1 MAFFRKQSNAE
12 KQIEQLKSILAS
24 SFHNVKRDSQTI
36 LEWIN
41 FLHRKN
47 QRQEQVI
54 ASLARQLDY
63 MPKTRQEIK
72 QIIDYYY
79 SHDHILK
86 KIQDLNERVDS
97 LFHLKNIP
105 FELEQIRAQ
114 ISNLPKTQA
123 MPHNIDHIEER
134 LAHIHGRLE
143 KVEAKKH
150 SFKEKLVQ
158 KIAKRS
164 KDYVKSVM
172 LSYIRKYGRISG
184 LQLKEMVVDEQ
195 ALCSKS
201 SFYRLLN
208 EIESL
213 EEVSVIQK
221 GKEKHYLS
229 KITKKH

>member
-24 SFHNVKRDSQTI
+24 SFNNVKRDSQTI
-36 LEWIN
+36 FEWIN

-105 FELEQIRAQ
+105 FELEQ
-114 ISNLPKTQA
+114 
-123 MPHNIDHIEER
+123 
-134 LAHIHGRLE
+134 
-143 KVEAKKH
+143 
-150 SFKEKLVQ
+150 
-158 KIAKRS
+158 
-164 KDYVKSVM
+164 
-172 LSYIRKYGRISG
+172 
-184 LQLKEMVVDEQ
+184 
-195 ALCSKS
+195 
-201 SFYRLLN
+201 
-208 EIESL
+208 
-213 EEVSVIQK
+213 
-221 GKEKHYLS
+221 
-229 KITKKH
+229 